1 MHQCQ
6 HTVCVCVFFA
16 HSFANA
22 CLPAAALHWATGNT
36 AVIVCLTQINLVEMS
51 FQVVVREGHERQIR
65 YWWAA
70 IRNRSKSWW
79 WSLITK
85 QGDIKYI
92 KQTIYWSK
100 ISLESKPNISDSCF
114 MLLPGTLPVSIQLRA
129 LMLFSIQYESNM
141 ESLDCS
147 YIVFDAIL
155 RGREIKRC
163 VIAVG
168 WPVCPPDVVW
178 EMLIDLL
185 MKSGLLLSALSLRES
200 VTLEGTPA
208 YLTRW

>member
-1 MHQCQ
+1 
-6 HTVCVCVFFA
+6 
-16 HSFANA
+16 
-22 CLPAAALHWATGNT
+22 
-36 AVIVCLTQINLVEMS
+36 
-51 FQVVVREGHERQIR
+51 
-65 YWWAA
+65 
-70 IRNRSKSWW
+70 
-79 WSLITK
+79 
-85 QGDIKYI
+85 
-92 KQTIYWSK
+92 
-100 ISLESKPNISDSCF
+100 
-114 MLLPGTLPVSIQLRA
+114 
-129 LMLFSIQYESNM
+129 M

-208 YLTRW
+208 YLTR